1 MINIFYVTRYFFLKN
16 TLDGEKISI
25 KHKSLFIAFALL
37 IFLFIGCVSASEDG
51 NVSVIEKTNG
61 DSELLSSNINLNEK
75 VELEKDLNENSVVKE
90 DNSQEVI
97 GNGSPSA
104 KVVEDKKAFLK
115 VVSSPTIIKGN
126 YFQVKLSDENGTGIT
141 KKKVSIVVDGK
152 TYKRNTDAKGIASL
166 RINLAKNYYDVKY
179 SFKGDGYTSAS
190 GSSNILVLTKTQST
204 FKASSYV
211 AFKGFSNPFTVTLS
225 ADGIK
230 LKNKKIRFNI
240 NGKNYYRTTNSKGQ
254 ATLNIGCSIGTY
266 TIKYYFSGEKNIKA
280 SSGKSKITV
289 KKMTTKISKA
299 NSVKYYHKTTAPFK
313 VKVVDAR
320 GNPVV
325 GNVTFSVNK
334 KKYTRNTNS
343 KGIATLNL
351 KLSQGSYKLTYTFA
365 KTSLYEKSSKS
376 LTLNVKTLSKCAN
389 NGYWLFGYN
398 MKNVDLDKLAK
409 TSTKHIFL
417 NFAALEKHGKS
428 AVETFI
434 ADAKKKGI
442 SVHIW
447 MQVFYTGGKWI
458 SATNG
463 DGSYK
468 YSFFNSKIK
477 EAKEYANLKGVA
489 GVHLDYLRFPG
500 TAYKH
505 ANGAEAINYFTKK
518 LCDAVHKI
526 NSKLIV
532 SAAVMPETDSNKY
545 YYGQDIPTLSKYL
558 DVIIPMIYKGN
569 YASGTSWIQSTT
581 DKFVKMSNGAQIW
594 AGIQSYRSDDDV
606 TSLSSSELL
615 KDYKSA
621 ANGGATGVVSFRWEI
636 SKLIDFD
643 LI

>member
-1 MINIFYVTRYFFLKN
+1 MLQDIFFKN

-25 KHKSLFIAFALL
+25 KRKSLFIAFALL

-61 DSELLSSNINLNEK
+61 NSELLSSNINLNEK

-104 KVVEDKKAFLK
+104 KVVEDKKASLK

-204 FKASSYV
+204 FKASNYV
-211 AFKGFSNPFTVTLS
+211 AYKGFSNPFTVTLS

-240 NGKNYYRTTNSKGQ
+240 NGKNYYRTTNSKGK
-254 ATLNIGCSIGTY
+254 ASLEIKLAKGSY
-266 TIKYYFSGEKNIKA
+266 PIKYTFTGEKNIDSTSA
-280 SSGKSKITV
+280 KSKITV
-289 KKMTTKISKA
+289 KKMTTKISRA

-325 GNVTFSVNK
+325 GNVTFSINK
-334 KKYTRNTNS
+334 KKYTRNINS
-343 KGIATLNL
+343 NGIASLNI
-351 KLSQGSYKLTYTFA
+351 KLSQGSYKISYTFA
-365 KTSLYEKSSKS
+365 KTSLYEKSSGS
-376 LTLNVKTLSKCAN
+376 ATLNIKTLGKCVN

-398 MKNVDLDKLAK
+398 MKNVNLDKLAK

-442 SVHIW
+442 
-447 MQVFYTGGKWI
+447 
-458 SATNG
+458 

-468 YSFFNSKIK
+468 YSFFNSKIN

-489 GVHLDYLRFPG
+489 GVHMDYLRFPG

-505 ANGAEAINYFTKK
+505 ANGVEAINYFTKS
-518 LCDAVHKI
+518 LCNEIHKI

-558 DVIIPMIYKGN
+558 DVVIPMIYKGN
-569 YASGTSWIQSTT
+569 YASGTSWIESTT
-581 DKFVKMSNGAQIW
+581 AKFVKMSNGAQIW
-594 AGIQSYRSDDDV
+594 TGIQSYRSDDDV

-615 KDYKSA
+615 KDYKAA
-621 ANGGATGVVSFRWEI
+621 ANGGATGVISFRWEI

>member
-104 KVVEDKKAFLK
+104 KVVEDKKASLK

-204 FKASSYV
+204 FKASNYV
-211 AFKGFSNPFTVTLS
+211 AYKGFSNPFTVTLS

-254 ATLNIGCSIGTY
+254 ATLNIKCAIGTY
-266 TIKYYFSGEKNIKA
+266 KIKYYFNGEKNIKTI
-280 SSGKSKITV
+280 SGKSKITV

-325 GNVTFSVNK
+325 GNVTFSINK

-376 LTLNVKTLSKCAN
+376 LTLNVKTLSKCVN

-505 ANGAEAINYFTKK
+505 ANGVEAINYFTKS
-518 LCDAVHKI
+518 LCNAIHKI

-558 DVIIPMIYKGN
+558 DVVIPMIYKGN
-569 YASGTSWIQSTT
+569 YASGTSWIESTT
-581 DKFVKMSNGAQIW
+581 AKFVKMSNGAQIW
-594 AGIQSYRSDDDV
+594 TGIQSYRSDDDV

-615 KDYKSA
+615 KDYKAA
-621 ANGGATGVVSFRWEI
+621 ANGGATGVISFRWEI

>member
-104 KVVEDKKAFLK
+104 KVVEDKKASLK

-204 FKASSYV
+204 FKASNYV
-211 AFKGFSNPFTVTLS
+211 AYKGFSNPFTVTLS

-254 ATLNIGCSIGTY
+254 ATLNIKCAIGTY
-266 TIKYYFSGEKNIKA
+266 KIKYYFNGEKNIKTI
-280 SSGKSKITV
+280 SGKSKITV

-325 GNVTFSVNK
+325 GNVTFSINK

-447 MQVFYTGGKWI
+447 MQIFYTGGKWI

-468 YSFFNSKIK
+468 YSFF
-477 EAKEYANLKGVA
+477 GV
-489 GVHLDYLRFPG
+489 
-500 TAYKH
+500 
-505 ANGAEAINYFTKK
+505 EAINYFTKS
-518 LCDAVHKI
+518 LCNAIHKI

-558 DVIIPMIYKGN
+558 DVVIPMIYKGN
-569 YASGTSWIQSTT
+569 YASGTSWIESTT
-581 DKFVKMSNGAQIW
+581 AKFVKMSNGAQIW
-594 AGIQSYRSDDDV
+594 TGIQSYRSDDDV

-615 KDYKSA
+615 KDYKAA
-621 ANGGATGVVSFRWEI
+621 ANGGATGVISFRWEI

>member
-1 MINIFYVTRYFFLKN
+1 MLQDIFFKN

-25 KHKSLFIAFALL
+25 KRKSLFIAFALL

-61 DSELLSSNINLNEK
+61 NSELLSSNINLNEK

-104 KVVEDKKAFLK
+104 KVVEDKKASLK

-204 FKASSYV
+204 FKASNYV
-211 AFKGFSNPFTVTLS
+211 AYKGFSNPFTVTLS

-240 NGKNYYRTTNSKGQ
+240 NGKNYYRTTNSKGK
-254 ATLNIGCSIGTY
+254 ASLEIKLAKGSY
-266 TIKYYFSGEKNIKA
+266 PIKYTFTGEKNIDSTSA
-280 SSGKSKITV
+280 KSKITV
-289 KKMTTKISKA
+289 KKMTTKISRA

-325 GNVTFSVNK
+325 GNVTFSINK
-334 KKYTRNTNS
+334 KKYTRNINS
-343 KGIATLNL
+343 NGIASLNI
-351 KLSQGSYKLTYTFA
+351 KLSQGSYKISYTFA
-365 KTSLYEKSSKS
+365 KTSLYEKSSGS
-376 LTLNVKTLSKCAN
+376 ATLNIKTLGKCVN

-398 MKNVDLDKLAK
+398 MKNVNLDKLAK
-409 TSTKHIFL
+409 
-417 NFAALEKHGKS
+417 ALEKHGKS

-447 MQVFYTGGKWI
+447 MQIFYTGGKWI

-468 YSFFNSKIK
+468 YSFFNSKIN

-489 GVHLDYLRFPG
+489 GVHMDYLRFPG

-505 ANGAEAINYFTKK
+505 ANGVEAINYFTKS
-518 LCDAVHKI
+518 LCNEIHKI

-558 DVIIPMIYKGN
+558 DVVIPMIYKGN
-569 YASGTSWIQSTT
+569 YASGTSWIESTT
-581 DKFVKMSNGAQIW
+581 AKFVKMSNGAQIW
-594 AGIQSYRSDDDV
+594 TGIQSYRSDDDV

-615 KDYKSA
+615 KDYKAA
-621 ANGGATGVVSFRWEI
+621 ANGGATGVISFRWEI

>member
-1 MINIFYVTRYFFLKN
+1 M
-16 TLDGEKISI
+16 
-25 KHKSLFIAFALL
+25 
-37 IFLFIGCVSASEDG
+37 
-51 NVSVIEKTNG
+51 
-61 DSELLSSNINLNEK
+61 
-75 VELEKDLNENSVVKE
+75 
-90 DNSQEVI
+90 
-97 GNGSPSA
+97 
-104 KVVEDKKAFLK
+104 K

-126 YFQVKLSDENGTGIT
+126 YFQVKLSDENGTGIA
-141 KKKVSIVVDGK
+141 KKKVSIVFNGK
-152 TYKRNTDAKGIASL
+152 TYDRTTNANGIASL
-166 RINLAKNYYDVKY
+166 KITAAKKYYTVKY

-190 GSSNILVLTKTQST
+190 GSASLLVLTKNQSAL
-204 FKASSYV
+204 KASNYV
-211 AFKGFSNPFTVTLS
+211 AYKGFSNPYTVTLS

-230 LKNKKIRFNI
+230 LKNKQVRFNI
-240 NGKNYYRTTNSKGQ
+240 KGKNYYRTTNSKGQ

-376 LTLNVKTLSKCAN
+376 LTLNVKTLSKCVN

>member
-1 MINIFYVTRYFFLKN
+1 M
-16 TLDGEKISI
+16 
-25 KHKSLFIAFALL
+25 
-37 IFLFIGCVSASEDG
+37 
-51 NVSVIEKTNG
+51 
-61 DSELLSSNINLNEK
+61 
-75 VELEKDLNENSVVKE
+75 
-90 DNSQEVI
+90 
-97 GNGSPSA
+97 
-104 KVVEDKKAFLK
+104 
-115 VVSSPTIIKGN
+115 
-126 YFQVKLSDENGTGIT
+126 
-141 KKKVSIVVDGK
+141 
-152 TYKRNTDAKGIASL
+152 
-166 RINLAKNYYDVKY
+166 
-179 SFKGDGYTSAS
+179 
-190 GSSNILVLTKTQST
+190 VLTKNQSA
-204 FKASSYV
+204 FKASNYV
-211 AFKGFSNPFTVTLS
+211 AYKGFSNPFTVTLS

-230 LKNKKIRFNI
+230 LKNKQVKFKFK
-240 NGKNYYRTTNSKGQ
+240 GKNYYRTTNSKGQ
-254 ATLNIGCSIGTY
+254 ATLNIKCAIGTY
-266 TIKYYFSGEKNIKA
+266 KIKYYFNGEKNIKTI
-280 SSGKSKITV
+280 SGKSKITV

-447 MQVFYTGGKWI
+447 MQIFYTGGKWI

-468 YSFFNSKIK
+468 YSFFNSKID

-505 ANGAEAINYFTKK
+505 ANGVEAINYFTKS
-518 LCDAVHKI
+518 LCNAIHKI

-558 DVIIPMIYKGN
+558 DVVIPMIYKGN
-569 YASGTSWIQSTT
+569 YASGTSWIESTT
-581 DKFVKMSNGAQIW
+581 AKFVKMSNGAQIW
-594 AGIQSYRSDDDV
+594 TGIQSYRSDDDV

-615 KDYKSA
+615 KDYKAA
-621 ANGGATGVVSFRWEI
+621 ANGGATGVISFRWEI

>member
-204 FKASSYV
+204 FKASNYV
-211 AFKGFSNPFTVTLS
+211 AYKGFSNPFTVTLS

-240 NGKNYYRTTNSKGQ
+240 NGKNYYRTTNSKGK
-254 ATLNIGCSIGTY
+254 ASLEIKLAKGTY
-266 TIKYYFSGEKNIKA
+266 PIKYTFTGEKNIDSTSA
-280 SSGKSKITV
+280 KSKITV
-289 KKMTTKISKA
+289 KKMTTKISRA
-299 NSVKYYHKTTAPFK
+299 NSVKYYHKTIAPFK

-325 GNVTFSVNK
+325 GNVTFSINK
-334 KKYTRNTNS
+334 KKYTRNINS
-343 KGIATLNL
+343 NGIASLNI
-351 KLSQGSYKLTYTFA
+351 KLSQGSYKISYTFA
-365 KTSLYEKSSKS
+365 KTSLYEKSSGS
-376 LTLNVKTLSKCAN
+376 ATLNIKTLGKCVN

-398 MKNVDLDKLAK
+398 MKNVNLDKLAK

-447 MQVFYTGGKWI
+447 MQIFYTGGKWI

-468 YSFFNSKIK
+468 YSFFNSKIN

-489 GVHLDYLRFPG
+489 GVHMDYLRFPG

-505 ANGAEAINYFTKK
+505 ANGVEAINYFTKS
-518 LCDAVHKI
+518 LCNAIHKI

-558 DVIIPMIYKGN
+558 DVVIPMIYKGN
-569 YASGTSWIQSTT
+569 YASGTSWIESTT
-581 DKFVKMSNGAQIW
+581 AKFVKMSNGAQIW
-594 AGIQSYRSDDDV
+594 TGIQSYRSDDDV

-615 KDYKSA
+615 KDYKAA
-621 ANGGATGVVSFRWEI
+621 ANGGATGVISFRWEI

>member
-1 MINIFYVTRYFFLKN
+1 M
-16 TLDGEKISI
+16 
-25 KHKSLFIAFALL
+25 FIAFALL

-51 NVSVIEKTNG
+51 NVSVIESTNG

-75 VELEKDLNENSVVKE
+75 IGVEKDLNENSVVKE
-90 DNSQEVI
+90 DNSQDVI
-97 GNGSPSA
+97 GNSSSSGN
-104 KVVEDKKAFLK
+104 VVEVKKASLK

-126 YFQVKLSDENGTGIT
+126 YFQVKLSDENGTGIA
-141 KKKVSIVVDGK
+141 KKVVSIVFNGK
-152 TYKRNTDAKGIASL
+152 TYDRTTNAHGIASL
-166 RINLAKNYYDVKY
+166 KINAAKKYYTVKY
-179 SFKGDGYTSAS
+179 SFKGEGYTSAS
-190 GSSNILVLTKTQST
+190 GSASLLVLTKNQSA
-204 FKASSYV
+204 FKASNYV
-211 AFKGFSNPFTVTLS
+211 AYKGFSNPYTVTLS

-230 LKNKKIRFNI
+230 LKNKQVRFKFK
-240 NGKNYYRTTNSKGQ
+240 GKSYYRTTNSNGQ
-254 ATLNIGCSIGTY
+254 ATLYIKCSIGNY
-266 TIKYYFSGEKNIKA
+266 IIKYYFNGEKNINA
-280 SSGKSKITV
+280 TSGKSKITV
-289 KKMTTKISKA
+289 KKMTTKISRA

-325 GNVTFSVNK
+325 GKVIFSVNK
-334 KKYTRNTNS
+334 KKYTRNINS
-343 KGIATLNL
+343 KGIATLNI

-376 LTLNVKTLSKCAN
+376 LTLNVKTLSKCVN

-447 MQVFYTGGKWI
+447 MQIFYTGGKWI
-458 SATNG
+458 SATND

-468 YSFFNSKIK
+468 HSFFNSKIN

-505 ANGAEAINYFTKK
+505 ANGVEAINYFTKK

-532 SAAVMPETDSNKY
+532 SAAVMPEPDSNKY

-558 DVIIPMIYKGN
+558 DVVIPMIYKGN

-581 DKFVKMSNGAQIW
+581 AKFVDMSNGAQIW
-594 AGIQSYRSDDDV
+594 TGIQSYRSDDDV

-615 KDYKSA
+615 KDYKAA
-621 ANGGATGVVSFRWEI
+621 ANGGATGVISFRWEI